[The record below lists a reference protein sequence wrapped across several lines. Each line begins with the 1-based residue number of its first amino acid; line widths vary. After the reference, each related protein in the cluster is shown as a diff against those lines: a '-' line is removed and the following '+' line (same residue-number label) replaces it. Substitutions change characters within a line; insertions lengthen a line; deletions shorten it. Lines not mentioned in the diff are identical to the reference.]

1 MLVHKKSL
9 TKSIEEPLRF
19 RTFVTSKKTTCTL
32 LLSFHQPSFWWCHIL
47 FTVTYV
53 TTFFR
58 IKMMTSWQGRFL
70 LFLTVRTTVVYVVE
84 FFVWKTNA
92 VRGFCTVRPL
102 GDVSADISCGLAVVV
117 RITRFTQCMK
127 EWHRIKKVRIVIV
140 SPCANLDRE
149 FGINWF
155 GPSTHSP
162 HFKILKYI
170 IRIVNHVCL
179 CYVKYRI
186 SPDFPFFSNQALE

>member
-1 MLVHKKSL
+1 MLSL
-9 TKSIEEPLRF
+9 I
-19 RTFVTSKKTTCTL
+19 
-32 LLSFHQPSFWWCHIL
+32 SFSWFNIL
-47 FTVTYV
+47 FLTVMNV
-53 TTFFR
+53 TTNFQ
-58 IKMMTSWQGRFL
+58 IKKMTSWQGRFL
-70 LFLTVRTTVVYVVE
+70 LFLTVRTTAVFGVE
-84 FFVWKTNA
+84 FCVWKTNA
-92 VRGFCTVRPL
+92 ARSFCTVRPL

-117 RITRFTQCMK
+117 RITRFTQRMK

-140 SPCANLDRE
+140 YPCANLDRE

-162 HFKILKYI
+162 HLKILKHI

-186 SPDFPFFSNQALE
+186 SPDFPFFF